1 MNRLS
6 LATTVAAAAGA
17 VAISLAGAGVA
28 SAVHTGVVIGPV
40 HPQID
45 TLVGGIVTNVGT
57 ANQLVGKNGNGSNIV
72 GPAPVHPNGGN

>member
-1 MNRLS
+1 MKRIS
-6 LATTVAAAAGA
+6 LAMTAAAVGGA

-28 SAVHTGVVIGPV
+28 SATGTVSIGPV

-45 TLVGGIVTNVGT
+45 TLVGGIVTNVRT
-57 ANQLVGKNGNGSNIV
+57 ANQLVGNGNGSNLV